1 MDDTVAARIAAGAR
15 EPDLEGTK
23 YRLVGELGRGG
34 MGDVWLALDTD
45 LGREVALK
53 VSRVVDRTG
62 ELAARLRR
70 EARVVA
76 RLEHPA
82 IVPVHDVGTL
92 PDGRVFYAMKV
103 VRGRPLDAWLDEAP
117 RPRAQVLR
125 LFAAMAD
132 AIAFAHARG
141 VIHRDLKPQ
150 NVMVGAF
157 GEVLVMDWGLAKSLG
172 TVLDPSAPAADPA
185 DEEDPTE
192 LAVADTRVAEGGG
205 ATLEGAVLGTP
216 GFMAP
221 EQARGEVSRLD
232 ARTDVFALGAILYA
246 LLAGREPFR
255 GASADE
261 VMQRVIESAPEP
273 LDGVRPAPPKPV
285 AAIAM
290 RALAKAPEA
299 RYASAEEMAA
309 DVRRFLDGERVRA
322 HEESFLERTLR
333 FADKHKVLLLLLA
346 AYLAMRIVIF
356 AAFRE

>member
-1 MDDTVAARIAAGAR
+1 MDDVTAARIAAGSR
-15 EPDLEGTK
+15 EPDLDGTK
-23 YRLVGELGRGG
+23 YRLVSELGRGG
-34 MGDVWLALDTD
+34 MGDVWLAVDTA
-45 LGREVALK
+45 LGREIALK

-103 VRGRPLDAWLDEAP
+103 VRGKPLDAWLEETS
-117 RPRAQVLR
+117 RPRGEVLR

-157 GEVLVMDWGLAKSLG
+157 GEVLVMDWGLAKNLG
-172 TVLDPSAPAADPA
+172 APVDASAPDLRLDDEADA
-185 DEEDPTE
+185 GE
-192 LAVADTRVAEGGG
+192 LAVADTRPADGGGG

-232 ARTDVFALGAILYA
+232 ARTDVFALGAILYTV
-246 LLAGREPFR
+246 LAGREPFR

-261 VMQRVIESAPEP
+261 VMRRVISAA
-273 LDGVRPAPPKPV
+273 PAPLEAPKPLS
-285 AAIAM
+285 AIAM
-290 RALAKAPEA
+290 RALAKAPED

-309 DVRRFLDGERVRA
+309 DIRRFLDGERVLA
-322 HEESFLERTLR
+322 HRESLLDRGLR
-333 FADKHKVLLLLLA
+333 FAQKHKVLLLLIA
-346 AYLAMRIVIF
+346 AYLTMRIVIF
-356 AAFRE
+356 AAFRQ